1 MPAQTVQNNTEKTE
15 MPKKQVRQPKQDNL
29 TKSSS
34 ASAEKKPRAQKV
46 RTKETTQNA
55 APRKAAKPASSAR
68 RAFATEESS
77 RALYREVF
85 RSARMGIDA
94 IEYVKP
100 LVEDRSLKTLLTRQ
114 QRAYLALTKEIEL
127 NADRLGADLDT
138 VGLMDKAMVWISS
151 RLNTLTDKSASRI
164 AELMIQGTNMGIIA
178 VTKALNAAP
187 ERVDTTLSDRLMD
200 IYRYN
205 LEAFKIYL

>member
-1 MPAQTVQNNTEKTE
+1 
-15 MPKKQVRQPKQDNL
+15 
-29 TKSSS
+29 
-34 ASAEKKPRAQKV
+34 
-46 RTKETTQNA
+46 
-55 APRKAAKPASSAR
+55 
-68 RAFATEESS
+68 
-77 RALYREVF
+77 
-85 RSARMGIDA
+85 MGIDA

-205 LEAFKIYL
+205 LETFKIYL